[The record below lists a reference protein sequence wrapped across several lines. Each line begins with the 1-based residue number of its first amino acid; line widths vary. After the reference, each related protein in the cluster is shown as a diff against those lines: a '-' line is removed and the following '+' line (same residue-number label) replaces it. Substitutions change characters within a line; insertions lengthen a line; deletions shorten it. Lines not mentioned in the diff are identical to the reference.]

1 METTMHVCMWLWI
14 LFYAWL
20 HVGVVFSMYA
30 AWWGGILEC
39 WEKYVSGRYRRC
51 MNIFRNWHFFN
62 PGILLKIHEGFL
74 VWDHFWKSRR
84 IFKVMNIFQIMIF
97 FNLGTFF
104 KFMMFFE
111 CMIIFEKKC
120 SRNFYESSRHCYSQ
134 IFSKF
139 TFFFENTIFYL
150 KFEIIYNF
158 LAFKHLDCNLIEK
171 CTK

>member
-1 METTMHVCMWLWI
+1 VFDYSIIVRYLLNINSIIWWKLPCM
-14 LFYAWL
+14 FAC
-20 HVGVVFSMYA
+20 GCGFFSMHGCMLGWSFPCMLHGEVVYLNVERNMLVGDTED
-30 AWWGGILEC
+30 AWIFLE
-39 WEKYVSGRYRRC
+39 
-51 MNIFRNWHFFN
+51 IDIFFN

-139 TFFFENTIFYL
+139 TFFL
-150 KFEIIYNF
+150 KIQYFI
-158 LAFKHLDCNLIEK
+158 
-171 CTK
+171 